1 MASSNLFLF
10 SMLLVVIAPKAA
22 SDENTDK
29 NQDIDVAVE
38 IEVEPSEESTEST
51 GKNTDEETAEG
62 ESAWEENYKRYH
74 VDPNMDGLILL
85 ACIVGLVLSIVVLRY
100 MCCTIKQCEERS
112 NKSPGAAERV
122 EHTEKEVILHGVKYK
137 SLV

>member
-1 MASSNLFLF
+1 MSSSKSILF
-10 SMLLVVIAPKAA
+10 SILFVVIAPNAA

-38 IEVEPSEESTEST
+38 VEVEPSEESAEST
-51 GKNTDEETAEG
+51 GKNTDEETAEK
-62 ESAWEENYKRYH
+62 ESAWEENYKKYH

-100 MCCTIKQCEERS
+100 MCCTIEQCEERS
-112 NKSPGAAERV
+112 NKSPGATERV
-122 EHTEKEVILHGVKYK
+122 EHTEKEVILYGVKYT